1 MINDMINDIINI
13 YAKWGVQKYD
23 EKISQMDHAVQ
34 CAALAQQSGA
44 SDDLIVASLLHD
56 IGHLL
61 ELESKSGNVNIDID
75 DRHEATG
82 TRYLAKS
89 FGSGVTAP
97 IALHVDAKRYLCAVE
112 PTYFDTL
119 SEGSVRSLELQGGP
133 MTDEEARRFEGLAG
147 FEDAVSLRR
156 WDEQGKILDLEVAP
170 FSAYVPMMQS
180 VLNDL
185 SS

>member
-1 MINDMINDIINI
+1 MINDIISI
-13 YAKWGVQKYD
+13 YAKWGTHTYD
-23 EKISQMDHAVQ
+23 EQLSQMDHAIQ
-34 CAALAQQSGA
+34 CAELARQSGA
-44 SDDLIVASLLHD
+44 SDDLIIASLLHD

-82 TRYLAKS
+82 TRYLARS

-133 MTDEEARRFEGLAG
+133 MTDEEARRFEGLPG

-170 FSAYVPMMQS
+170 FSSYVPMMQS
-180 VLNDL
+180 MLTR
-185 SS
+185 

>member
-13 YAKWGVQKYD
+13 YAKWGTQKYD
-23 EKISQMDHAVQ
+23 EVISQLEHAEQ

-44 SDDLIVASLLHD
+44 TDELIVASLLHD

-75 DRHEATG
+75 DKHESTG

-89 FGSGVTAP
+89 FRTGVTAP
-97 IALHVDAKRYLCAVE
+97 IALHVAAKRYLCAVE
-112 PTYFDTL
+112 PAYFGTL
-119 SEGSVRSLELQGGP
+119 SEGSVKSLELQGGP
-133 MTDEEARRFEGLAG
+133 MTDEEARRFEGLVG
-147 FEDAVSLRR
+147 FDDAVSLRR
-156 WDEQGKILDLEVAP
+156 WDEQGKILDFEVAP
-170 FSAYVPMMQS
+170 FSTYVPMMHS

>member
-1 MINDMINDIINI
+1 MINDVISI
-13 YAKWGVQKYD
+13 YAKWGTHTYD
-23 EKISQMDHAVQ
+23 EQLSQMDHAIQ

-44 SDDLIVASLLHD
+44 SDNLIIASLLHD

-61 ELESKSGNVNIDID
+61 ELESKSGNVNIEID
-75 DRHEATG
+75 DKHESTG
-82 TRYLAKS
+82 TRYLARS

-133 MTDEEARRFEGLAG
+133 MMDEEARRFEGLAG
-147 FEDAVSLRR
+147 FKDAVSLRR

-180 VLNDL
+180 LL
-185 SS
+185 SR

>member
-1 MINDMINDIINI
+1 MINDIISI
-13 YAKWGVQKYD
+13 YAKWGTHTYD
-23 EKISQMDHAVQ
+23 EQLSQMDHAIQ
-34 CAALAQQSGA
+34 CAELARQSGA
-44 SDDLIVASLLHD
+44 SDDLIIASLLHD

-61 ELESKSGNVNIDID
+61 ELESKSGNVNIDIN

-82 TRYLAKS
+82 TRYLARS

-133 MTDEEARRFEGLAG
+133 MTDEEARRFEGLPG

-180 VLNDL
+180 LLADR
-185 SS
+185 

>member
-1 MINDMINDIINI
+1 MINDIISI
-13 YAKWGVQKYD
+13 YAKWGTHTYD
-23 EKISQMDHAVQ
+23 EQLSQMDHAIQ
-34 CAALAQQSGA
+34 CAELARQSGA
-44 SDDLIVASLLHD
+44 SDDLIIASLLHD

-61 ELESKSGNVNIDID
+61 ELESKSGNVNIEID
-75 DRHEATG
+75 DKHESTG
-82 TRYLAKS
+82 TRYLARS

-147 FEDAVSLRR
+147 FKDAVSLRR

-180 VLNDL
+180 LL
-185 SS
+185 SR

>member
-1 MINDMINDIINI
+1 MINDIINI
-13 YAKWGVQKYD
+13 YAKWGTQKYD
-23 EKISQMDHAVQ
+23 EKISQMDHAIQ

-44 SDDLIVASLLHD
+44 SDDLVVASLLHD

-61 ELESKSGNVNIDID
+61 ELESKSGNVNIEID
-75 DRHEATG
+75 DKHESTG
-82 TRYLAKS
+82 TRYLARS
-89 FGSGVTAP
+89 FASGVTAP

-133 MTDEEARRFEGLAG
+133 LTSEEAQRFEGLAG
-147 FEDAVSLRR
+147 FEDAVQLRR

-170 FSAYVPMMQS
+170 FSSYVPMMQS
-180 VLNDL
+180 LL
-185 SS
+185 SQ

>member
-1 MINDMINDIINI
+1 MIHETINDIINI

-44 SDDLIVASLLHD
+44 SDDLIIASLLHD
-56 IGHLL
+56 VGHLL

-75 DRHEATG
+75 DKHESTG
-82 TRYLAKS
+82 ARYLAKS
-89 FGSGVTAP
+89 FKSGVTAP
-97 IALHVDAKRYLCAVE
+97 IALHVAAKRYLCAVE
-112 PTYFDTL
+112 PAYFGTL
-119 SEGSVRSLELQGGP
+119 SEGSVKSLELQGGP

-147 FEDAVSLRR
+147 FEDSVSLRR

-170 FSAYVPMMQS
+170 FSSYVPMMQS
-180 VLNDL
+180 LL
-185 SS
+185 SR

>member
-1 MINDMINDIINI
+1 MINDVISI
-13 YAKWGVQKYD
+13 YAKWGTHTYD
-23 EKISQMDHAVQ
+23 EQLSQMDHAIQ

-44 SDDLIVASLLHD
+44 SDNLIIASLLHD

-61 ELESKSGNVNIDID
+61 ELESKSGNVNIEID
-75 DRHEATG
+75 DKHESTG
-82 TRYLAKS
+82 TRYLARS

-147 FEDAVSLRR
+147 SEDAVSLRR

-180 VLNDL
+180 LL
-185 SS
+185 SR